1 MLVLDEHK
9 KKISITHFVC
19 KGMQDTEGLIV
30 QLAVTKQVVNKVRP
44 KPRISLSTADNV
56 AHSFNRRK
64 KKAIIDKV
72 WTYHCLS
79 FCDGDRAPINSLVDR
94 LDILGI

>member
-1 MLVLDEHK
+1 MGFVLLLAEDEHK
-9 KKISITHFVC
+9 RKVSITHFVC
-19 KGMQDTEGLIV
+19 EGMQDTEGLIV

-64 KKAIIDKV
+64 KKQLLIRFGLIIV
-72 WTYHCLS
+72 
-79 FCDGDRAPINSLVDR
+79 
-94 LDILGI
+94 